1 MFPKAA
7 RYGPAICLSRRAARI
22 KRAVPRPW
30 RVRDDHL
37 SIGCVPPPACGGS
50 DVRRV
55 SADAGDEGDP
65 VWSPDSLRIAF
76 TANRDGQ
83 FDIFVSEIAGRV
95 TRRFTTSPARD
106 VNPSWSPDGRH
117 ITFAST
123 RARGHPPHELYM
135 MSANGTDPVRLTT
148 QSGQWP

>member
-1 MFPKAA
+1 M
-7 RYGPAICLSRRAARI
+7 
-22 KRAVPRPW
+22 
-30 RVRDDHL
+30 
-37 SIGCVPPPACGGS
+37 
-50 DVRRV
+50 
-55 SADAGDEGDP
+55 
-65 VWSPDSLRIAF
+65 WSPDSLRIAF